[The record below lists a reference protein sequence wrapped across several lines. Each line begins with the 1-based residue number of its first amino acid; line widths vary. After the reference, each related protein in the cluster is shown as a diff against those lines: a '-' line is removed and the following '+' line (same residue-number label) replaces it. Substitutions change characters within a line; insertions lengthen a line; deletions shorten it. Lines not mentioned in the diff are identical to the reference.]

1 MITQTHPEISITFRR
16 LPDGKTAVMVVG
28 RKSKDPELSRRALI
42 VAEAL
47 KLHLPAIIEAT
58 EIEIAKADAKK
69 NATSEVMH

>member
-47 KLHLPAIIEAT
+47 KHVLPAVIQAA
-58 EIEIAKADAKK
+58 EIEIAEADAKK
-69 NATSEVMH
+69 KDTTEVIH